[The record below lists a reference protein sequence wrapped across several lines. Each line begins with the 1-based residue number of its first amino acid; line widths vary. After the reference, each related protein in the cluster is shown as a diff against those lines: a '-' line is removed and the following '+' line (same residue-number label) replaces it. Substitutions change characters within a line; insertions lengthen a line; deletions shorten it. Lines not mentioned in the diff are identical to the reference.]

1 MKTQKQKI
9 KKLNSNGTKAIIL
22 PKAETENIWN
32 IGDDI
37 NLELIGQEYILID
50 KSSISTKFETVED
63 VFEGLETALEA
74 EKILIAQLEDIAKV
88 SQSNII
94 VNEEVVRDMIKTALL
109 NFIKKI

>member
-50 KSSISTKFETVED
+50 KSSI
-63 VFEGLETALEA
+63 
-74 EKILIAQLEDIAKV
+74 AQLENIAKV